1 MQFHEMYMDK
11 IHNHEVAGSIP
22 APATEDKYLKMKD
35 LEELNLSSPFSCLS
49 KTTNKTTNIWTSDD

>member
-22 APATEDKYLKMKD
+22 APATVREEREGQKQLRSSCVAAFLYDGKD
-35 LEELNLSSPFSCLS
+35 EE
-49 KTTNKTTNIWTSDD
+49 

>member
-22 APATEDKYLKMKD
+22 APATVRKEDAPMD
-35 LEELNLSSPFSCLS
+35 ASSFLVLGR
-49 KTTNKTTNIWTSDD
+49 